1 MSGFFYFYT
10 VSKIKFMNKLVVLF
24 FVVFSSVAFSQNKTE
39 FHKVSLKDK
48 KDKAVGFNFYVEN
61 VYDGRQFKEN
71 IGTVQK
77 GGFNRKVVANFDKP
91 LPVEFFDYLAV
102 ICPSEGNK
110 SKISIRV
117 NDLYVSELTRAMSE
131 TGYATVSIDVIE
143 TKDTTAY
150 IVGSYIAST
159 ESNGMDV
166 TGAHDER
173 LKKVLQE
180 CLTNYMKTSEED
192 KTAILYDDN
201 FNIKSKTITD
211 VPHKGVYLNYADVLN
226 GKPISIT
233 DFEITNKKDRFY
245 LLNKMSRSEEL
256 NYYGFSDG
264 QDFYINVSKYA
275 NSRYYAKTEIISGKY
290 YVENVIY
297 NSNNAIAM
305 GAMFGLIGVAI
316 AASASDGSIPM
327 LIDSYTGQPSFLSNS
342 EMKVMLASHPELLKE
357 FRDGN
362 KSSVAKKDIL
372 KKYYQLTLGQ

>member
-10 VSKIKFMNKLVVLF
+10 VPNIKFMKKLFALF
-24 FVVFSSVAFSQNKTE
+24 FVVVSTVGFSQNKLE

-48 KDKAVGFNFYVEN
+48 KDKAFGFSFYVEN

-77 GGFNRKVVANFDKP
+77 GGFNRKVVANFEKS
-91 LPVEFFDYLAV
+91 LPVEIFDYLAV
-102 ICPSEGNK
+102 ICPSEESK

-143 TKDTTAY
+143 TKDTTGY

-166 TGAHDER
+166 TGSHDER

-201 FNIKSKTITD
+201 FNINSKTITD
-211 VPHKGVYLNYADVLN
+211 VPSKGVYLNYADVLN
-226 GKPISIT
+226 GKPISLA

-245 LLNKMSRSEEL
+245 LLNKLSRSEEL

-264 QDFYINVSKYA
+264 QDFYINASKYA
-275 NSRYYAKTEIISGKY
+275 SSRYYAKTEIISGKY

-297 NSNNAIAM
+297 NSNNAVAM

-316 AASASDGSIPM
+316 AASVSDGSIPM

-357 FRDGN
+357 FKDGN
-362 KSSVAKKDIL
+362 KSNLAKKVIL

>member
-1 MSGFFYFYT
+1 MSGFFYFYR
-10 VSKIKFMNKLVVLF
+10 VSKIKFMNKLFGLF
-24 FVVFSSVAFSQNKTE
+24 FVVVSTVAFSQNKTE

-77 GGFNRKVVANFDKP
+77 GGFNRKVLANFEKP

-102 ICPSEGNK
+102 ICPSDGGK
-110 SKISIRV
+110 SKISIRI

-131 TGYATVSIDVIE
+131 TGYATVAIDVIE
-143 TKDTTAY
+143 TKDTVDY
-150 IVGSYIAST
+150 VVGSYSAST

-166 TGAHDER
+166 TGTHDER
-173 LKKVLQE
+173 LKTVLQE
-180 CLTNYMKTSEED
+180 CLTNYMKTSEKD
-192 KTAILYDDN
+192 KTAILYDN
-201 FNIKSKTITD
+201 NISIKNKSIAD
-211 VPHKGVYLNYADVLN
+211 VPSRGVYMNYADVLN
-226 GKPISIT
+226 DKPISIA
-233 DFEITNKKDRFY
+233 DYEITNKKDRFY
-245 LLNKMSRSEEL
+245 LLNKLSRSEES

-275 NSRYYAKTEIISGKY
+275 SVKYYAKTEIISGKY
-290 YVENVIY
+290 YIENVFY

-316 AASASDGSIPM
+316 AASTSDGSIPM

-342 EMKVMLASHPELLKE
+342 EMKVMLSTHPELLKE

-362 KSSVAKKDIL
+362 KSSLAKKEIL
-372 KKYYQLTLGQ
+372 KKYYQQTLGQ

>member
-1 MSGFFYFYT
+1 MSGFFYFYI
-10 VSKIKFMNKLVVLF
+10 VPNIKFMNKLVVLF
-24 FVVFSSVAFSQNKTE
+24 FVVISTVAFSQNKTE

-77 GGFNRKVVANFDKP
+77 GGFNRKVVANFEKP
-91 LPVEFFDYLAV
+91 LPIEFFDYLAV
-102 ICPSEGNK
+102 ICPSEESK
-110 SKISIRV
+110 SKISIRI

-131 TGYATVSIDVIE
+131 TGYATIAIDVIE

-150 IVGSYIAST
+150 IVGSYVAST

-166 TGAHDER
+166 TGSHDER

-211 VPHKGVYLNYADVLN
+211 VPCKGVYLNYADVLN
-226 GKPISIT
+226 GKPISIA

-245 LLNKMSRSEEL
+245 LLNKLSRSEEL
-256 NYYGFSDG
+256 NYYGYSDG
-264 QDFYINVSKYA
+264 KDFYINVSKYA
-275 NSRYYAKTEIISGKY
+275 SVKYYAKTEIISGKY
-290 YVENVIY
+290 YIENVIY

-342 EMKVMLASHPELLKE
+342 EMKVLLSSHPELLKE
-357 FRDGN
+357 FKDGN
-362 KSSVAKKDIL
+362 KSSLAKKVTL

>member
-1 MSGFFYFYT
+1 
-10 VSKIKFMNKLVVLF
+10 MNKLVILF
-24 FVVFSSVAFSQNKTE
+24 FAVVSTVAFSQNKTE

-102 ICPSEGNK
+102 ICPSEGSK
-110 SKISIRV
+110 SKISIRI

-131 TGYATVSIDVIE
+131 TGYATIAIDVIE

-166 TGAHDER
+166 TGSHDER

-226 GKPISIT
+226 GKPISIA

-245 LLNKMSRSEEL
+245 LLNKLSRSEEL

-275 NSRYYAKTEIISGKY
+275 SSRYYAKTEIISGKY
-290 YVENVIY
+290 YIENVIY

-342 EMKVMLASHPELLKE
+342 EMKVLLSSHPELLKE
-357 FRDGN
+357 FKDGN
-362 KSSVAKKDIL
+362 KSSLAKKVIL
-372 KKYYQLTLGQ
+372 KKYYQLTLRQ

>member
-1 MSGFFYFYT
+1 LSGFFYFYR
-10 VSKIKFMNKLVVLF
+10 VPKIKFMKKLVVLF
-24 FVVFSSVAFSQNKTE
+24 FVVASTVAFSQNKTE

-102 ICPSEGNK
+102 ICPSEGSK
-110 SKISIRV
+110 SKISIRI
-117 NDLYVSELTRAMSE
+117 NDLYVSELTRVMSE
-131 TGYATVSIDVIE
+131 TGYATIAIDVIE

-150 IVGSYIAST
+150 IVGSYVAST

-166 TGAHDER
+166 TGSHDER

-211 VPHKGVYLNYADVLN
+211 VPSKGVYLNYADVLN
-226 GKPISIT
+226 RKPISIA

-245 LLNKMSRSEEL
+245 LLNKLSRSEEL

-275 NSRYYAKTEIISGKY
+275 SSRYYAKTEIISGKY

-327 LIDSYTGQPSFLSNS
+327 LIDTYTGQPSFLSNS

>member
-10 VSKIKFMNKLVVLF
+10 VPNIKFMKKLFALF
-24 FVVFSSVAFSQNKTE
+24 FVVVSTVGFSQNKLE

-61 VYDGRQFKEN
+61 VDDGRQFKEN

-77 GGFNRKVVANFDKP
+77 GGFNRKVVANFEKP
-91 LPVEFFDYLAV
+91 LAVEIFDYLAL
-102 ICPSEGNK
+102 ICPSEESK

-166 TGAHDER
+166 TGSHDER

-192 KTAILYDDN
+192 KTAILYDNN
-201 FNIKSKTITD
+201 FNINSKTITD
-211 VPHKGVYLNYADVLN
+211 VPSKGVYLNYADVLN
-226 GKPISIT
+226 GKPISIA
-233 DFEITNKKDRFY
+233 DFEITNKKDRYY
-245 LLNKMSRSEEL
+245 LINKLSRSEEL

-264 QDFYINVSKYA
+264 QDFYINISKYA
-275 NSRYYAKTEIISGKY
+275 SSRYYAKTEIISGKY

-316 AASASDGSIPM
+316 AASVSDGSIPM

-342 EMKVMLASHPELLKE
+342 EMKVLLSSHPELLKE
-357 FRDGN
+357 FKDGN
-362 KSSVAKKDIL
+362 KSSLAKKVIL

>member
-10 VSKIKFMNKLVVLF
+10 VPNIKFMNKLVILF
-24 FVVFSSVAFSQNKTE
+24 FAVVSTVAFSQNKTE

-102 ICPSEGNK
+102 ICPSEGSK
-110 SKISIRV
+110 SKISIRI

-131 TGYATVSIDVIE
+131 TGYATIAIDVIE

-166 TGAHDER
+166 TGSHDER

-226 GKPISIT
+226 GKPISIA

-245 LLNKMSRSEEL
+245 LLNKLSRSEEL

-275 NSRYYAKTEIISGKY
+275 SSRYYAKTEIISGKY
-290 YVENVIY
+290 YIENVIY

-342 EMKVMLASHPELLKE
+342 EMKVLLSSHPELLKE
-357 FRDGN
+357 FKDGN
-362 KSSVAKKDIL
+362 KSSLAKKVIL
-372 KKYYQLTLGQ
+372 KKYYQLTLRQ

>member
-10 VSKIKFMNKLVVLF
+10 VPKIKFMNKLVVLF
-24 FVVFSSVAFSQNKTE
+24 FVVFSSVVFSQNKIE

-131 TGYATVSIDVIE
+131 TGYATVGIDVIE

-150 IVGSYIAST
+150 IVGSYVAST

-166 TGAHDER
+166 TGSHDER

-211 VPHKGVYLNYADVLN
+211 VPSKGVYLNYADVLN
-226 GKPISIT
+226 GKPISIA

-245 LLNKMSRSEEL
+245 LINKLSRSEEL

-264 QDFYINVSKYA
+264 QDFYINVSKYVS
-275 NSRYYAKTEIISGKY
+275 SRYYAKTEIISGKY

-342 EMKVMLASHPELLKE
+342 EMKVLLSSHPELLKE
-357 FRDGN
+357 FKDGN
-362 KSSVAKKDIL
+362 KTSVAKKDIL